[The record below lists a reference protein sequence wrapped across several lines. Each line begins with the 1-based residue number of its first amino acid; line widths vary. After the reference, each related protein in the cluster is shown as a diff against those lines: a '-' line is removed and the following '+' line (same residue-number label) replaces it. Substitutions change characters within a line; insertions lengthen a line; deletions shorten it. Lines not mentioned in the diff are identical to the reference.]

1 MTKNKV
7 IGAGAALMD
16 ILLKEEFE
24 FLNSRNVE
32 MGGMSLV
39 ETADI
44 EQMITDSRN
53 QASLAAGGS
62 ACNTLVGLSYLG
74 VGASLCGVIGDDFY
88 GKKFVQ
94 SISASGLKEE
104 LSTVNEETGRVLSC
118 ITPDGQRTMFTSLG
132 AAAMLTPDHLTS
144 LPWETAEYVLIEGY
158 LAYNSPV
165 FEKMFELA
173 NQYKVEVILD
183 LSAATVIRDCKEI
196 LTKVLSVGVGVLV
209 ANEEEGEEFAESND
223 KTLILTKLGKFAK
236 IAVLK
241 LGSRGVQI
249 KRGAE
254 ISVVK
259 SKPVKALD
267 TTGAGDSWMA
277 GFIAAILKG
286 KELPEA
292 AEFGN
297 RVGAEMVQVLG
308 AGLPKSKWDE
318 LKKEL

>member
-1 MTKNKV
+1 MTNNKI

-24 FLNSRNVE
+24 FVNSRNVE
-32 MGGMSLV
+32 IGGMSLL
-39 ETADI
+39 ETVDI
-44 EQMITDSRN
+44 EKMMSESRN

-74 VGASLCGVIGDDFY
+74 VDASFCGVVGDDFY
-88 GKKFVQ
+88 GKRFVE
-94 SISASGLKEE
+94 SISASGLKGE
-104 LSTVNEETGRVLSC
+104 LPTVNEETGRVLSC

-132 AAAMLTPDHLTS
+132 AAAMLAPDHLNS
-144 LPWETAEYVLIEGY
+144 LPWGTAEYVLIEGY

-165 FEKMFELA
+165 FEKMFKLA
-173 NQYKVEVILD
+173 NEYKVKVILD
-183 LSAATVIRDCKEI
+183 LSAATVIRDCKEV
-196 LTKVLSVGVGVLV
+196 LTKMLNAGVGVLV
-209 ANEEEGEEFAESND
+209 ANEEEGEEFAQSND
-223 KTLILTKLGKFAK
+223 ETLMLAKLANFAE

-241 LGSRGVQI
+241 LGSKGV
-249 KRGAE
+249 KVKSGNE
-254 ISVVK
+254 TSVVK
-259 SKPVKALD
+259 SSPVKALD

-286 KELPEA
+286 RTLSES

-297 RVGAEMVQVLG
+297 KVGAEMVQVLG
-308 AGLPKSKWDE
+308 AGLSAAKWTE